1 MTTGETIMKVTI
13 LANYAPH
20 AAKGLM
26 QGSDRETAVKALYE
40 SVGGKMTSMMFTR
53 GAYDVVIN
61 GEVPDQAASMG
72 LALAVRASGSLSDLV
87 VLEELNMKAVLAAA
101 NKAAGVYKPAG

>member
-1 MTTGETIMKVTI
+1 MKITAV

-26 QGSDRETAVKALYE
+26 QGSDREAAVKALYE
-40 SVGGKMTSMMFTR
+40 SVGGKMSSMMFTR

-61 GEVPDQAASMG
+61 FGE
-72 LALAVRASGSLSDLV
+72 
-87 VLEELNMKAVLAAA
+87 
-101 NKAAGVYKPAG
+101 

>member
-1 MTTGETIMKVTI
+1 MKVTI

-26 QGSDRETAVKALYE
+26 QGSDREAAVKALYE
-40 SVGGKMTSMMFTR
+40 SVGGKMTSLMFTR

-72 LALAVRASGSLSDLV
+72 LALAVRASGSLNDLV

-101 NKAAGVYKPAG
+101 NKAAGAYKPAG

>member
-1 MTTGETIMKVTI
+1 MKVTV

-26 QGSDRETAVKALYE
+26 QGSDRQAAIKALFE
-40 SVGGKMTSMMFTR
+40 SVGGKVAGVMFTR
-53 GAYDVVIN
+53 GAYDIVIN
-61 GEVPDQAASMG
+61 AEVPDQAAGMG
-72 LALAVRASGSLSDLV
+72 IALAVRASGSVNDVV

-101 NKAAGVYKPAG
+101 NKAASVYKPAG

>member
-1 MTTGETIMKVTI
+1 MKITV

-26 QGSDRETAVKALYE
+26 QGSDRQAAIKALWE
-40 SVGGKMTSMMFTR
+40 SVGGKMTDMMFTR
-53 GAYDVVIN
+53 GMYDVVIN
-61 GEVPDQAASMG
+61 GEVPDQSAGMG

-101 NKAAGVYKPAG
+101 SKAAKAYKPAG